1 MFKKSICHVWKKYF
15 HIQKFISMIRNF
27 ITHLQEILC
36 LCESFP
42 PPRSTSR
49 YFYANEKYF
58 YGKKLFLCQRKAF
71 LCQQKVSP
79 CQKWMKVW
87 QIICWEVTM
96 QWVIRREQNLWYYD
110 CWPVWLCCCNAEH
123 ITNDISHI
131 ARLICIII
139 VHFWL
144 HLYSVEQ
151 RVIFWV

>member
-1 MFKKSICHVWKKYF
+1 MNIFHRKHQLPVQKSIFLAQKSLIQNNFPGWNRSLFKNQLSMFKKSICHVKLYY

-79 CQKWMKVW
+79 CQK
-87 QIICWEVTM
+87 
-96 QWVIRREQNLWYYD
+96 
-110 CWPVWLCCCNAEH
+110 
-123 ITNDISHI
+123 
-131 ARLICIII
+131 
-139 VHFWL
+139 
-144 HLYSVEQ
+144 
-151 RVIFWV
+151 